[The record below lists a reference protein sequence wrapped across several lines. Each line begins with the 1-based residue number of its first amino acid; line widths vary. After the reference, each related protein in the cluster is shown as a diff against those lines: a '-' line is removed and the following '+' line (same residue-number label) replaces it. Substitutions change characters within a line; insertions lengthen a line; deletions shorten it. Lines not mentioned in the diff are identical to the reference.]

1 MFARRR
7 RRGLAVV
14 ASRTGEIELGVTAG
28 AGTAFALA
36 VRGCRAHRII
46 VAIIPRRRGPAELE
60 DVNRVCSGGNAEE
73 GGGGVERHAV
83 DAGRQG
89 STAELVKFA
98 GRRDR
103 EDTDDG
109 AFVGCGGEE
118 GAGVVDGDTGEG

>member
-1 MFARRR
+1 M
-7 RRGLAVV
+7 
-14 ASRTGEIELGVTAG
+14 
-28 AGTAFALA
+28 
-36 VRGCRAHRII
+36 
-46 VAIIPRRRGPAELE
+46 
-60 DVNRVCSGGNAEE
+60 NRVCSGGNAEE

-98 GRRDR
+98 GRRDG